1 MARFRYKAVR
11 SSGEVLEGELQ
22 GESEDAV
29 LRRLHADGYLPIQA
43 QEVTDEKRRR
53 PAIRIERRSRRVSR
67 DDLETLTH
75 ELASLLQAGFA
86 PDQALKVLAEA
97 SERLA
102 VRRLVERVHAEVRG
116 GASLSA
122 AMEAQG
128 PVFGAL
134 YLNMVRAGEA
144 AGVLSVA
151 LHRVADFMERSRQV
165 RETVSAALIYPLILV
180 AVAVVSLAI
189 VLGVVVPRFAEM
201 FEDAGQALPWS
212 TQVVVAVGA
221 FFHQYWWLLVLA
233 LTAGGWYLRRQFL
246 NPRTRSWWDARLLAL
261 PLAGNLIMGI
271 ETARFTRTLGT
282 LLGNGV
288 PLLKA
293 TGIAGEIVG
302 NRAIANGIE
311 RAADRVRQGQGLAQ
325 PLLDERAIPQRAG
338 QMLRVAE
345 ESGRLE
351 EMLLRVAEHYERLV
365 ERSVRRLVGLLEPL
379 LILGLGLVIGAVIMS
394 IVVAILSVNQLGA
407 L

>member
-1 MARFRYKAVR
+1 MARFHYKAVT
-11 SSGEVLEGELQ
+11 SSGEVMEGEVQ
-22 GESEDAV
+22 GESEEEV
-29 LRRLHADGYLPIQA
+29 LRRLHADGYLPIRAREISA
-43 QEVTDEKRRR
+43 QR
-53 PAIRIERRSRRVSR
+53 PPRTAIRVERRSRRVTR
-67 DDLETLTH
+67 GDLEGLTQ
-75 ELASLLQAGFA
+75 ELASLLHAGFA

-97 SERLA
+97 SERSA
-102 VRRLVERVHAEVRG
+102 VRQLLERVHAEVRG

-144 AGVLSVA
+144 AGVLGVA
-151 LHRVADFMERSRQV
+151 LQRMAEFMERSREV
-165 RETVSAALIYPLILV
+165 REAVSSALIYPLILV

-212 TQVVVAVGA
+212 TQVVMAVGA
-221 FFHQYWWLLVLA
+221 FFHRYWWLLVLA
-233 LTAGGWYLRRQFL
+233 LAGIGWYLRRQL
-246 NPRTRSWWDARLLAL
+246 RNPRTRTWWDARLLAL
-261 PLAGNLIMGI
+261 PLVGELITGI
-271 ETARFTRTLGT
+271 ETARFSRTLGT

-288 PLLKA
+288 PLLTA
-293 TGIAGEIVG
+293 TGIAGELVG
-302 NRAIANGIE
+302 NRVISGGIE
-311 RAADRVRQGQGLAQ
+311 RAADRVRQGQGLAR
-325 PLLDERAIPQRAG
+325 PLLEERAMPQRAA

-351 EMLLRVAEHYERLV
+351 EMLLRVADHYERQV
-365 ERSVRRLVGLLEPL
+365 QRSVRRLVGLLEPV

-394 IVVAILSVNQLGA
+394 IVVAILSVNQLGT